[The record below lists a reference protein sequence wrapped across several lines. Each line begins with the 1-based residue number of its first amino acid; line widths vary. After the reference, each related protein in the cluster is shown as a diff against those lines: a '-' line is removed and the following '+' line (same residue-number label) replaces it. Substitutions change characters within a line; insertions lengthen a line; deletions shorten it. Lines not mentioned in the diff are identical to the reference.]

1 MWTPHIFYIGMLGD
15 WCVLSLSP
23 VYKCAPVSSLV
34 FQSTLV
40 ALCFPVQTLDFWQHT
55 FLLKSAQLIA
65 LAPKFILKH
74 ARQINHVYLC
84 LAALFKEKR
93 SAHRKSQGHA
103 TAGSQRLN
111 HQFNRLPNLTNH
123 LSAVIGCKACL
134 TLQFPTKQLC
144 FGAHEAREGL
154 SFSFASLCTN
164 LHLATF
170 VFFLLVLTQSPT
182 AILFFPPSGSFRGN
196 KIRQQAQLLLLMSRF
211 KNLETQNC
219 RIQMVQKHLRVD
231 THLVLFIIQEA
242 AVQRLRE
249 ES

>member
-40 ALCFPVQTLDFWQHT
+40 ALCFPVQMLDFWQHT

-134 TLQFPTKQLC
+134 ALQFPTKQLC

-170 VFFLLVLTQSPT
+170 VFFSFSFNPITHCHSF
-182 AILFFPPSGSFRGN
+182 FFPPLAVFVATKSDSKR
-196 KIRQQAQLLLLMSRF
+196 
-211 KNLETQNC
+211 NC
-219 RIQMVQKHLRVD
+219 
-231 THLVLFIIQEA
+231 FY
-242 AVQRLRE
+242 
-249 ES
+249 